1 MKVITADNDAHYEEL
16 CKQHEADFPHTIIIE
31 PAVARVIEGMAEV
44 TGRTYQEVL
53 DDYVNGVI
61 KLLIELR
68 GDDPGRQ
75 LN

>member
-1 MKVITADNDAHYEEL
+1 
-16 CKQHEADFPHTIIIE
+16 
-31 PAVARVIEGMAEV
+31 MAEV